1 MAEAT
6 ADDDD
11 ATSGGGYEH
20 HRHVAAGAPGVG
32 GALSAA
38 ALWLQR
44 RRHQRGGLK
53 HSSSEQY
60 NALGLPDVRGGASNE
75 YLVDTFE
82 RFQREGI
89 PLSPLAKSVL
99 RGAHYF
105 HKQRSGSQ
113 QAVSATVASNAQ
125 WHQLLAMAVLLLSL
139 LFMIHTVWQAMPAGS
154 TYDDACHDR
163 PDGARAEVT
172 PILGSGVSNGS
183 TKAEETLRDLGVLRT
198 IPCAHDVAGDAPTP
212 NFGDEYEGEFDP
224 YKPA

>member
-1 MAEAT
+1 M
-6 ADDDD
+6 
-11 ATSGGGYEH
+11 
-20 HRHVAAGAPGVG
+20 
-32 GALSAA
+32 SAA

-53 HSSSEQY
+53 RSSRTQY

-75 YLVDTFE
+75 YIVDTFE

-105 HKQRSGSQ
+105 HKQRISSQ
-113 QAVSATVASNAQ
+113 QAVSATAAGNAH

-139 LFMIHTVWQAMPAGS
+139 LFMIHTVWQAMPANS
-154 TYDDACHDR
+154 AYDDACHDR
-163 PDGARAEVT
+163 PDGARAEVA
-172 PILGSGVSNGS
+172 PILGSGVSDRS
-183 TKAEETLRDLGVLRT
+183 TEAEGILRDLGVLRT
-198 IPCAHDVAGDAPTP
+198 IPSARDVAGDALTVSI
-212 NFGDEYEGEFDP
+212 GDECEGEFDP